1 MPAKKKMP
9 EPEDSGI
16 VTQSIPRK
24 RKSKK
29 NQDEA
34 LVVAESMPDPS
45 NPNMVLAHLSDGRI
59 LAITEKSQ
67 GTEELYLNM
76 LNAYMLKS
84 TVDEFK
90 ITPAADMAVYLP
102 SSYVF
107 YIEIVLI

>member
-59 LAITEKSQ
+59 LAITEKSIAVFASIRL
-67 GTEELYLNM
+67 TARKY
-76 LNAYMLKS
+76 
-84 TVDEFK
+84 FK
-90 ITPAADMAVYLP
+90 QQD
-102 SSYVF
+102 F
-107 YIEIVLI
+107 Y